1 MTMFNPRGRVERDPE
16 DWGVE
21 ALKDTRNGSLQ
32 YVVILGVLGSVAIV
46 PFAGVPMGIFTF
58 ACCLIYSFKQA
69 NTSEEKQTAIH
80 EFGCVAHALEG
91 AKFRAFRAQVQ
102 DPEVIKQLRWAR
114 DNNYPLSKDAAE
126 FLDSQPT
133 TTNQTIEVE
142 TQPMLKNAEE
152 AQMEI
157 SPGTQYVPIID
168 RLSDIV
174 HTNAS
179 DRIQRRENM
188 SNQVPDL
195 IKSIA
200 ENLKNTLIVGVPG
213 VGKDLFLSNLL
224 RSLRVT
230 QPGATIFFIDPKND
244 PKESGYFEGCVDYPY
259 RLNITEVS
267 PEKVYSWVCE
277 SLEEFENFNA
287 GTELKILC
295 FGEIAATMKILGTVK
310 GAAQLLKAKFVS
322 YSSSGD
328 SRGIK
333 FIASSQNAHT
343 DGIGFNGGERSIF
356 TPIVL
361 ISAAQIPASEQIL
374 KAQIIPSD
382 KRLSSYQLE
391 FLCRKSPVSRAIY
404 HGGLNEWF
412 PMPELPNHSGYNRDT
427 RSFVNQETAL
437 LAKLEA
443 SAETTITG
451 FVANE
456 LGLSGEKAAAMETA
470 IRKTLD
476 ECDRH
481 SLIKKFNYQNV

>member
-1 MTMFNPRGRVERDPE
+1 MFNPRGRVERDPE

-21 ALKDTRNGSLQ
+21 ALKDTRDGNLQ

-46 PFAGVPMGIFTF
+46 PFAGVPMGVFSF
-58 ACCLIYSFKQA
+58 ACCLLYSFKRA
-69 NTSEEKQTAIH
+69 NVSEHSQTAIH

-91 AKFRAFRAQVQ
+91 SKFRAFRAQVGDAEALAQ
-102 DPEVIKQLRWAR
+102 CRWAR
-114 DNNYPLSKDAAE
+114 ENNYPLSRDAAE
-126 FLDSQPT
+126 FLDRHLSDG
-133 TTNQTIEVE
+133 VE
-142 TQPMLKNAEE
+142 SSVHNLATSYIGVEAQQMVTNAEQ
-152 AQMEI
+152 AQLEI
-157 SPGTQYVPIID
+157 TPGTQYVPIVD
-168 RLSDIV
+168 RLSDRVGKQNHFKQI
-174 HTNAS
+174 
-179 DRIQRRENM
+179 
-188 SNQVPDL
+188 PDL
-195 IKSIA
+195 INSIA
-200 ENLKNTLIVGVPG
+200 TNLKNTLIVGVPG

-224 RSLRVT
+224 RSLRIT

-267 PEKVYSWVCE
+267 PDEVFSWVCD
-277 SLEEFENFNA
+277 SLEEFESFNA

-361 ISAAQIPASEQIL
+361 ISAAQISASEQIL

-382 KRLSSYQLE
+382 KRLSSTQLE
-391 FLCRKSPVSRAIY
+391 ALCRKSPVGRAIY
-404 HGGLNEWF
+404 HGGLNDWL
-412 PMPELPNHSGYNRDT
+412 PMPELPNYSGYNRDT
-427 RSFVNQETAL
+427 RSFVNQEAAL
-437 LAKLEA
+437 LVKLEA
-443 SAETTITG
+443 TQETSIAG
-451 FVANE
+451 FVAND
-456 LGLSGEKAAAMETA
+456 LGLTAEKAAAMELA
-470 IRKTLD
+470 INKALS
-476 ECDRH
+476 ECDRP
-481 SLIKKFNYQNV
+481 SLVKKFNCQNV